1 MELYVPEE
9 TTGIRLITDQRRQAR
24 TMQSRT
30 GEKTEL
36 ERTEQ
41 NRTKKYKV
49 CQDTD
54 RKGVDWRG
62 QDRVEN

>member
-36 ERTEQ
+36 GRTEQ